1 MKTLVSQ
8 HHISAFYN
16 MLILCISVHNT
27 ESIVQSVVRWNEMR
41 FKYKTEQ
48 QPLKRVEKR
57 KLSCN
62 FTFPSS
68 FLCIYHTYVYIQ
80 NIIWARANERA
91 RACVSVLF
99 SVLFK
104 NVSTTLYC
112 VLYVAQK
119 PLRSIVSCHQ
129 PKYSHTAIINMHF
142 MILNLCYHNCGTMKW
157 NGTKFQL
164 IENFLNTIIKR
175 FMCFIKVLIA
185 RVCHKC

>member
-62 FTFPSS
+62 FTFPST
-68 FLCIYHTYVYIQ
+68 FLCTYTIHTHIYTKY
-80 NIIWARANERA
+80 NMSAS
-91 RACVSVLF
+91 ACVSVLF
-99 SVLFK
+99 WVLFK
-104 NVSTTLYC
+104 KCFNYIILC
-112 VLYVAQK
+112 AIC
-119 PLRSIVSCHQ
+119 R
-129 PKYSHTAIINMHF
+129 PKTIAI
-142 MILNLCYHNCGTMKW
+142 Y
-157 NGTKFQL
+157 
-164 IENFLNTIIKR
+164 R
-175 FMCFIKVLIA
+175 FMPSAKIFSHSHYKHALYDSESMLS
-185 RVCHKC
+185 

>member
-68 FLCIYHTYVYIQ
+68 FLCTYTIHTHIYTKYNMSVS
-80 NIIWARANERA
+80 ERA
-91 RACVSVLF
+91 C
-99 SVLFK
+99 
-104 NVSTTLYC
+104 
-112 VLYVAQK
+112 
-119 PLRSIVSCHQ
+119 
-129 PKYSHTAIINMHF
+129 
-142 MILNLCYHNCGTMKW
+142 
-157 NGTKFQL
+157 
-164 IENFLNTIIKR
+164 
-175 FMCFIKVLIA
+175 A
-185 RVCHKC
+185 RVCICFVLSSFQKMFQLHYTVCYMSPKNHCDLSFHAISQNILTQPL